1 MGRKHKHAIFAGFFT
16 RLIFDISKKVRFLL
30 VIVVFLSCHR
40 LISIDAIICDSI
52 GEALDYFI

>member
-1 MGRKHKHAIFAGFFT
+1 MGRKHKHAIFAGFVT

-40 LISIDAIICDSI
+40 LILIVDAKTFYSI
-52 GEALDYFI
+52 G

>member
-1 MGRKHKHAIFAGFFT
+1 MGRKHKHAIFAGFVT

-40 LISIDAIICDSI
+40 FVDAKTCDSI
-52 GEALDYFI
+52 G